1 DYANDL
7 ERLKAYNAEHSD
19 NALTGEKARYH
30 NKYQGQPED
39 YQKHIA
45 TYGEN
50 YKYVTPANK
59 QGFHSEFI
67 INDKTNNLVSQWNAY
82 EFDANGHVI
91 SDPTKTYTQAQ
102 QLELVDGNSVN
113 FAESAGGWDHHN
125 ELDSNPVSKY
135 DPEVR
140 KKVGKEWKNPQT
152 VEKEAD
158 NYFDRDKSE
167 EDANDK
173 LK

>member
-1 DYANDL
+1 
-7 ERLKAYNAEHSD
+7 
-19 NALTGEKARYH
+19 
-30 NKYQGQPED
+30 
-39 YQKHIA
+39 
-45 TYGEN
+45 
-50 YKYVTPANK
+50 PANK

-82 EFDANGHVI
+82 EFDANGHVV

-125 ELDSNPVSKY
+125 EFDSNPVSKY

-140 KKVGKEWKNPQT
+140 KKIGKEWENPKT

-167 EDANDK
+167 KDANDK

>member
-1 DYANDL
+1 M
-7 ERLKAYNAEHSD
+7 
-19 NALTGEKARYH
+19 
-30 NKYQGQPED
+30 
-39 YQKHIA
+39 A

-82 EFDANGHVI
+82 EIDENGIVN
-91 SDPTKTYTQAQ
+91 SDPNKTYTQAQ

-113 FAESAGGWDHHN
+113 FAESAGGWDYHN

-135 DPEVR
+135 DSEVR
-140 KKVGKEWKNPQT
+140 KKIGKEWENPVTGLKNRNAP
-152 VEKEAD
+152 
-158 NYFDRDKSE
+158 NYFDIDDSE
-167 EDANDK
+167 NKANK
-173 LK
+173 NLEG